1 MVHSKRIVKILIWM
15 IFLSATVL
23 GLLRIINDIIPG
35 TLDIDKAKTVSAFYY
50 SGLLLVEIVLAV
62 CAIYYF
68 VKKPSRRTRL
78 IPLSICHF
86 TVILALPLTFND
98 WTYTAILYPWP
109 HTLQAFDAKTSPTI
123 MWLSLLVGFGII
135 PLISNV
141 WGRKAFCGY
150 ICPHGA
156 FISET
161 YGRIFKQHPRR
172 LILLNKFVPPIY
184 FLLMTVAL
192 LILLILP
199 ETLTTIR
206 HFQKIVFLI
215 TAELL
220 YFVIL
225 VPLVGGRS
233 YCNLI
238 CPLGYAIKYISTL
251 KNIDTRKH
259 RTNG

>member
-1 MVHSKRIVKILIWM
+1 MAQAKQIFRILIW
-15 IFLSATVL
+15 IVFLSASTL
-23 GLLRIINDIIPG
+23 GLLRIILPNW
-35 TLDIDKAKTVSAFYY
+35 LDIETAKIISYFYW

-62 CAIYYF
+62 LVVYFF

-78 IPLSICHF
+78 VTLSICHF
-86 TVILALPLTFND
+86 TVFLVLPLALND

-109 HTLQAFDAKTSPTI
+109 HTLQAFDDETSKTI
-123 MWLSLLVGFGII
+123 LWLSLFVGFGMI
-135 PLISNV
+135 PLISYI

-161 YGRIFKQHPRR
+161 YGRIFKQHPER
-172 LILLNKFVPPIY
+172 LVILNKIVPPIY
-184 FLLMTVAL
+184 FSLMTVAL
-192 LILLILP
+192 LVILILP
-199 ETLTTIR
+199 ETLTPVR
-206 HFQKIVFLI
+206 SFQKVVFLI

-220 YFVIL
+220 YFIVL

-238 CPLGYAIKYISTL
+238 CPLGYAIKQISTF
-251 KNIDTRKH
+251 KTVDSPNQQTDR
-259 RTNG
+259 